1 MTMPHK
7 RKKDGKNKTKENE
20 IEKGGRGQGGRQ
32 PVPKTMKRREGEK
45 KREMKARNRTRRPW
59 PEATREILR
68 ITDLEGRRGVTPGRA
83 PSAVCKH
90 ASQPRPGGTAG
101 HR

>member
-1 MTMPHK
+1 MAMPHK

-20 IEKGGRGQGGRQ
+20 IEKRERTRR
-32 PVPKTMKRREGEK
+32 KTTRAKDDEETGRREKE
-45 KREMKARNRTRRPW
+45 REMKARNRTRRPW
-59 PEATREILR
+59 PEAPREILR

-90 ASQPRPGGTAG
+90 ASQPRPGGTEG